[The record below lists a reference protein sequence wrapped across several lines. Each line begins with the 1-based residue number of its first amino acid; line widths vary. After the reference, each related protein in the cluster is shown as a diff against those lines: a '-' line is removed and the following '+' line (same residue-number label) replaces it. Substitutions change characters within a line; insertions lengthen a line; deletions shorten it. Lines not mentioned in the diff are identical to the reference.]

1 MGDKTL
7 IPVVTSLALMQ
18 LQSMPYCSYW
28 SVRRLVPRL
37 RKTSQQL
44 IREGVQTVGVET
56 MEGIMREFSS
66 KTKRTRVTA
75 VTELINFYHSY
86 VDGRMIC
93 VFAYITG

>member
-56 MEGIMREFSS
+56 MEGIKSRLYEGILQQDQ
-66 KTKRTRVTA
+66 KDKG
-75 VTELINFYHSY
+75 NGHH
-86 VDGRMIC
+86 
-93 VFAYITG
+93 